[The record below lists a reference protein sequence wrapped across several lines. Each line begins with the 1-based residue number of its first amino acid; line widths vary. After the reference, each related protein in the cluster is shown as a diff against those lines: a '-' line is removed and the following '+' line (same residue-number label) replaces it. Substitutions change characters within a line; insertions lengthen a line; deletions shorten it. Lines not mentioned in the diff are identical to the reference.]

1 MLRIYAGRNG
11 RLVSIDTLAGQEAPS
26 TVLWLDLLNPTV
38 DEIRLVETHLGIS
51 IPTRDEMA
59 EIELSDR
66 LYNEDDAAFMTMT
79 ALANIESEEP
89 LKTPITFI
97 VKGATLATVRHADPR
112 TFSAYA
118 AKAERPGM
126 APITSGESVML
137 GLVEGLID
145 RSADALE
152 RIGDEVDT
160 ISREVFRDKSKSPSK
175 KTSNL
180 QALIE
185 QIGRTGDLLTKVRES
200 LVSIGRLVAF
210 NNARTSLKTPR
221 ALQQRA
227 KLIHRDALSLSEHS
241 VFLSNK
247 INFLLDATLG
257 LINLEQNQII
267 KIFSVAAVALLP
279 PTLVASIYGMNF
291 DMPELHWPLGYPFA
305 LGLMML
311 SAIVPYLYFKRRGWL

>member
-11 RLVSIDTLAGQEAPS
+11 RLVSIDTLAGQEASS

-97 VKGATLATVRHADPR
+97 VKGAALATVRHADPR

-126 APITSGESVML
+126 APITSGESVMF

-200 LVSIGRLVAF
+200 LVSIGRLIAF

-221 ALQQRA
+221 ALQQQA

-305 LGLMML
+305 LGLMVL

>member
-1 MLRIYAGRNG
+1 
-11 RLVSIDTLAGQEAPS
+11 
-26 TVLWLDLLNPTV
+26 
-38 DEIRLVETHLGIS
+38 
-51 IPTRDEMA
+51 
-59 EIELSDR
+59 
-66 LYNEDDAAFMTMT
+66 MTMT

-97 VKGATLATVRHADPR
+97 VKGAALATVRHADPR

-126 APITSGESVML
+126 APITSGESVMF

-185 QIGRTGDLLTKVRES
+185 QIGRTGDLL
-200 LVSIGRLVAF
+200 
-210 NNARTSLKTPR
+210 
-221 ALQQRA
+221 
-227 KLIHRDALSLSEHS
+227 
-241 VFLSNK
+241 
-247 INFLLDATLG
+247 
-257 LINLEQNQII
+257 
-267 KIFSVAAVALLP
+267 
-279 PTLVASIYGMNF
+279 
-291 DMPELHWPLGYPFA
+291 
-305 LGLMML
+305 
-311 SAIVPYLYFKRRGWL
+311 